1 MVFVLLARKPVE
13 INMGRALHDPQ
24 LLGFGGGFE

>member
-1 MVFVLLARKPVE
+1 MVFVLLARKAVK
-13 INMGRALHDPQ
+13 INMGRTLQNPQ